1 MFKLKC
7 CLSTINTVKNITG
20 YGLSSEI
27 IYVFRCYW
35 NPFFRSSHRGAV
47 GAAEGAAASIVNV
60 VCNCFKSTLM
70 RINICYKFPTVNLVI
85 NITLEYLYQQ
95 LSVWNMLIKWKK

>member
-7 CLSTINTVKNITG
+7 CLSIIDTVKNITG

-27 IYVFRCYW
+27 IYVFRCCW
-35 NPFFRSSHRGAV
+35 NPFVRSSHRGAV
-47 GAAEGAAASIVNV
+47 GAADGPAASIVNV

-95 LSVWNMLIKWKK
+95 LSVWNMLIK